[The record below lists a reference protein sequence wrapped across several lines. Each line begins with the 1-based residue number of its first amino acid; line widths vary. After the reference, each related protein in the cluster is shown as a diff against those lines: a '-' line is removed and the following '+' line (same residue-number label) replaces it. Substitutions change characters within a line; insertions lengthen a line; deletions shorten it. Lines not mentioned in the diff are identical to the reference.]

1 MNMIENLKN
10 KFNDIKK
17 KISEDISSKVP
28 TDTLPLDLEPMQ
40 EIVLSRTE
48 HKEMHDTVDEVYD
61 TVDSGY
67 LLHSS
72 EVVGYNNREH
82 QWNTYRIAMSYMSIG
97 ESVLDFGCGR
107 GDFKSV
113 YESETGNQLNYI
125 GLELNQSMIDAA
137 AELYPTYD
145 IQKTDWFKIPEALTA
160 DWCVNIHSLNLRYD
174 ADLTKDDTQYKLAT
188 IQQMYKHANKGV
200 IVMLASD
207 IISKDDGL
215 IASNPGELLN
225 WAQKEFGN
233 VALDHTFSDE
243 LFALIIYKS

>member
-10 KFNDIKK
+10 KFTDLKK
-17 KISEDISSKVP
+17 KISPESVSNVP
-28 TDTLPLDLEPMQ
+28 ELDLEPMQ
-40 EIVLSRTE
+40 EMVLSRSESAEMKDAVTE
-48 HKEMHDTVDEVYD
+48 IDT
-61 TVDSGY
+61 GY

-72 EVVGYNNREH
+72 EVVGYDTREH
-82 QWNTYRIAMSYMSIG
+82 QWNTYRTVMAYMSEG
-97 ESVLDFGCGR
+97 DSVLDFGCGR
-107 GDFKSV
+107 GDFKTV
-113 YESETGNQLNYI
+113 YESESGNELNYI
-125 GLELNQSMIDAA
+125 GLELNQSMIDAS
-137 AELYPTYD
+137 AELYPNYD
-145 IQKTDWFKIPEALTA
+145 IQKTDWFNIPSALMA

-174 ADLTKDDTQYKLAT
+174 ADLTKDDTAYRLAT
-188 IQQMYKHANKGV
+188 IKQMYTHANKGI

-215 IASNPGELLN
+215 IATNPGELLN

>member
-1 MNMIENLKN
+1 MNMLTNIKN
-10 KFNDIKK
+10 KITSLKQKLSPDQI
-17 KISEDISSKVP
+17 E
-28 TDTLPLDLEPMQ
+28 LEPMQ
-40 EIVLSRTE
+40 KTVLIREEQDDVQEPINELTE
-48 HKEMHDTVDEVYD
+48 MPEVDA
-61 TVDSGY
+61 GY

-72 EVVGYNNREH
+72 EIVGYDTREH
-82 QWNTYRIAMSYMSIG
+82 QWNTYRTAMAYMG
-97 ESVLDFGCGR
+97 EGDSVLDFGCGR
-107 GDFKSV
+107 GDFKAV
-113 YESETGNQLNYI
+113 YESETGIELDYI
-125 GLELNQSMIDAA
+125 GLELNQAMIDAST
-137 AELYPTYD
+137 ELYPTYD
-145 IQKTDWFKIPEALTA
+145 IQKTDWFKIPEALMA

-174 ADLTKDDTQYKLAT
+174 ADLTKDDNQYKLAT
-188 IQQMYKHANKGV
+188 IEQMYKHANKGV

>member
-10 KFNDIKK
+10 KLTDLRK
-17 KISEDISSKVP
+17 KISPESVTNIP
-28 TDTLPLDLEPMQ
+28 ELELESMQ
-40 EIVLSRTE
+40 EMVLSKTE
-48 HKEMHDTVDEVYD
+48 QDEIKDAVTEID
-61 TVDSGY
+61 AGY

-72 EVVGYNNREH
+72 EVVGYDSREH
-82 QWNTYRIAMSYMSIG
+82 QWNTYRTVMAYMAEG
-97 ESVLDFGCGR
+97 DSVLDFGCGR

-113 YESETGNQLNYI
+113 YESETGNELDYI
-125 GLELNQSMIDAA
+125 GLELNQSMIDAS
-137 AELYPTYD
+137 AELYPNYD
-145 IQKTDWFKIPEALTA
+145 IQKVDWFKIPSSLMA

-174 ADLTKDDTQYKLAT
+174 ADLTQDDTQYKHST
-188 IQQMYKHANKGV
+188 IKQMYKHANKGV

-215 IASNPGELLN
+215 LTTNPGDLLN
-225 WAQKEFGN
+225 WAQQTFGN